1 MIPRG
6 SPGRFVAWALVTPL
20 VVAPLVVGTNA
31 CESHDAGEV
40 DTAPSHSAAAG
51 SPGGSG
57 QAASGARGSGS
68 TNVSSTGAPSDASM
82 QTQLA
87 DSTTGSSGSLD
98 VDSSIGTSSSPAD
111 AEGNLDAGGLSVTFP
126 DLAALYEG
134 DFGSPPK
141 LTDTPET
148 TDAPLIGNGDL
159 GVSVIGTID
168 ALTFVLGKNEFWSLA
183 DGHLKAMARLSLAIP
198 GMAGASYSMTEN
210 IEPAEVTGSF
220 ASASDTI
227 KTKSWVQADDT
238 TNNKL
243 VTEIAYT
250 GAAPQDVTVS
260 LAPGDSNTF
269 PSAVGS
275 SADVLTIDVAADSV
289 ATVGGQMT
297 RKARVAVRVI
307 GATGSVGAVSDGALH
322 FTLMPGQSYSLVASI
337 VSNLD
342 SATYQAAAVTGVT
355 GLMQTDVDALNARHR
370 AWWGTFY
377 QQSFVEIPNKTIE
390 REYYASLYLL
400 ASTSRAG
407 EAAPGLWGAWVMTDP
422 NWNGD
427 YTLNYNYEVPFYAA
441 FPTNHVSLADAYD
454 KPVVDWVPNAQALAT
469 LRGFTGAYYRVHI
482 GPLPNGSADTN
493 EWNQKFPGAYAATDI
508 LMHYYYTVDPVY
520 ATSVYPT
527 LKQIAVFWEN
537 YLVWDGTRYVIVD
550 DAQHEGNPYPQTNG
564 VMSLGLVRF
573 LLQGCIDVSTALGV
587 DAAERQVWQDRLS
600 HLSAFPTFTMNNE
613 TVFRYTEVGLDWNG
627 GNSIGIQHI
636 YPGSQI
642 GLGSD
647 ATLLQTAKNMVDV
660 MGRWSDG
667 NGTNTFYP
675 AAARVGYAPSTILS
689 QLQSWIEN
697 NTYPNLHIHTGG
709 GGIENLNTVPS
720 TIDEMLLQSFQGK
733 LRVFADWPADVDARF
748 GDLRAYGAFLV
759 SSDVRSNVVQYVR
772 IVSEAAGSFSL
783 VNPWPASTLH
793 AYRNGADAGTLA
805 GAEVSMPTSAGDVIL
820 VGPDGTSYQ
829 ALVARMSVPLS
840 GD

>member
-1 MIPRG
+1 MPRA
-6 SPGRFVAWALVTPL
+6 SSGRLGAWS
-20 VVAPLVVGTNA
+20 VVALLVASTQA
-31 CESHDAGEV
+31 CESHNATEAGI
-40 DTAPSHSAAAG
+40 APSHPAASGSASG
-51 SPGGSG
+51 SL
-57 QAASGARGSGS
+57 QAASGAQGSGS
-68 TNVSSTGAPSDASM
+68 TNESGTATPIDGSLQNQPAESASASGAPLDADASTGTPGNVVDA
-82 QTQLA
+82 QA
-87 DSTTGSSGSLD
+87 SLD
-98 VDSSIGTSSSPAD
+98 A
-111 AEGNLDAGGLSVTFP
+111 AALSATFP
-126 DLAALYEG
+126 DLAALYQG
-134 DFGSPPK
+134 DFAVPPK
-141 LTDTPET
+141 LIDTPET
-148 TDAPLIGNGDL
+148 TDAPLMGNGDV

-168 ALTFVLGKNEFWSLA
+168 AMTFVLGKNEFWSLG

-198 GMAGASYSMTEN
+198 GMSGASYSMTES
-210 IEPAEVTGSF
+210 IGAAEVTGSF
-220 ASASDTI
+220 VLGANTI

-243 VTEIAYT
+243 VTELAYA
-250 GAAPQDVTVS
+250 GSSPLDVTVS
-260 LAPGDSNTF
+260 LAPGDSNKY

-275 SADVLTIDVAADSV
+275 SADVLYIDVAADAV

-297 RKARVAVRVI
+297 RKARVAVRIV
-307 GATGSVGAVSDGALH
+307 GATGSVSAGALH
-322 FTLMPGQSYSLVASI
+322 FTLTPGQSYSLVASI
-337 VSNLD
+337 VSNFD
-342 SATYQAAAVTGVT
+342 SATFQAAALSDVT
-355 GLMQTDVDALNARHR
+355 GLMQADVDTLSARHH
-370 AWWGTFY
+370 AWWSTFY

-390 REYYASLYLL
+390 KEYYASLYLL
-400 ASTSRAG
+400 ASTSRSG
-407 EAAPGLWGAWVMTDP
+407 EAAPGLWGVWVMTDP

-441 FPTNHVSLADAYD
+441 FPTNHVDLADAYD
-454 KPVVDWVPNAQALAT
+454 EPVLDWVPNAQALAT
-469 LRGFTGAYYRVHI
+469 MRGFTGAYYRVHI

-508 LMHYYYTVDPVY
+508 LMHYYYTVDPTY
-520 ATSVYPT
+520 AASVYPA

-537 YLVWDGTRYVIVD
+537 YLVWDGARYVIVN

-573 LLQGCIDVSTALGV
+573 LLQGCIDISTALGV
-587 DAAERQVWQDRLS
+587 DAAERQVWQGRLA
-600 HLSAFPTFTMNNE
+600 HLSAFPTFTMNNQ

-627 GNSIGIQHI
+627 GNTIGIQHI

-689 QLQSWIEN
+689 QLQSWIQN

-733 LRVFADWPADVDARF
+733 LRLFADWPMDTDARF

-772 IVSEAAGSFSL
+772 IVSEAGGSFSL
-783 VNPWPASTLH
+783 VSPWPTATLH

-820 VGPDGTSYQ
+820 IGPDAASYQ
-829 ALVARMSVPLS
+829 ALVAKMSVPLS
-840 GD
+840 GDP